1 MRYKGGCHCA
11 KIAFEVEG
19 DLTEAIEC
27 NCSICYESGYLH
39 WMIERSQLRMITPLS
54 EASLYIYGRPPRWQ
68 EGSESWS
75 GGDRLQTSIRRHHFM
90 VRPNGISA
98 HTFLDKWSASRAII
112 KVRV

>member
-39 WMIERSQLRMITPLS
+39 WMIERSQLRMITPLVK
-54 EASLYIYGRPPRWQ
+54 PRSTSMD
-68 EGSESWS
+68 GSPVA
-75 GGDRLQTSIRRHHFM
+75 RRFW
-90 VRPNGISA
+90 VLVWR
-98 HTFLDKWSASRAII
+98 
-112 KVRV
+112 